1 MPELFQFTDD
11 ASTDPGLVGGKG
23 ANLARLVAAGFPVPP
38 GFVVGARSYAE
49 FLTGAGLRTQIER
62 QLDGVDF
69 ADPVDLEQRTAGIR
83 ETVLSHD
90 VPAALATAIESA
102 YADLGDGDQFV
113 AVRSSGTKEDGAEA
127 SYAGL
132 HDTLLDVRGADDVVA
147 AVKKCWS
154 SLWTARAT
162 SYRNMRGL
170 DHFESPIA
178 VVVQVMVRSEVS
190 GVMYTGHPV
199 TTATDE
205 IVINASYGLGEAI
218 VSSAV
223 DPDTHVVKS
232 GDLRIKETTI
242 GAKEIRIVRN
252 PDGEGTVTEDVPDA
266 ERRRAALSDEQI
278 RELSRIG
285 RRVAEHYDGFPQDIE
300 WAYADGA
307 FHLVQTRPLTGV
319 EFSWDS
325 CVDENTWDTED
336 DDDFIW
342 TRDMADENWTGA
354 ISPLMYSYRAPSWV
368 QGHQNAARQWGH
380 PEIANTRFFKFYKG
394 EAYYNSKVEKLIL
407 EKTLPPQL
415 RALHPSGLAKLPPQW
430 RQETLEAPFS
440 YLELVKQYARVE
452 MMQPQLY
459 QGFKT
464 WDWYMYSDEML
475 TAARG
480 LTSEQLKDLSDTELR
495 NYCEKQV
502 ALEDKY
508 LYDLWTAFFINAR
521 DMFLLLAYLVRNW
534 YADGGSG
541 DDAARFMDAMGGLM
555 TGVARKTKT
564 LEANHELWLMSRT
577 IADNP
582 ALTKAFSDYQGA
594 KFFDRIQHVEGGPEL
609 LAHYARFI
617 TDYGHRGHSD
627 RDIIFSRRAEDPGL
641 DYNAIKPMLSGV
653 LDDGPRMADP
663 QAREE
668 EVSAHRLRV
677 TDEVIEKIRRK
688 PFGGIRAEIF
698 KLVLDYCHRFIMVRD
713 DERHWIDIATFS
725 IRRGYLEMNRRL
737 LERGKATSD
746 RDVFFLARHELYDWF
761 FDRANEPLTRAKIVA
776 RMRDW
781 DRVDQKTRQLPMYLH
796 RGHEVEFDVVE
807 HEGNTL
813 RGLGTS
819 RGKVTGTARV
829 ALGLH
834 EIGRVRHGDI
844 MIVNSTDPGWTT
856 VFSVISGIVLET
868 GGMTAHGAMLA
879 REYGLPAVQVANA
892 TRLIPDGAQIEINGD
907 SGLVILPEL
916 EESQPEADTNEGD
929 EA

>member
-1 MPELFQFTDD
+1 MAELYQFAD
-11 ASTDPGLVGGKG
+11 ASATDPGLVGGKG

-38 GFVVGARSYAE
+38 GFVVGAGPYAA
-49 FLTGAGLRTQIER
+49 FLTDTGLRPRIER
-62 QLDGVDF
+62 QLAGVDYQ
-69 ADPVDLEQRTAGIR
+69 DPTELERRTAGIR
-83 ETVLSHD
+83 ETVLAHD
-90 VPAALATAIESA
+90 VPGGLAAAITTA
-102 YADLGDGDQFV
+102 YGQLLDGDQFV
-113 AVRSSGTKEDGAEA
+113 AVRSSGTKEDGAAA

-132 HDTLLDVRGADDVVA
+132 HDTFLDVRGGADVVD
-147 AVKKCWS
+147 AVKRCWS
-154 SLWTARAT
+154 SLWTARAV
-162 SYRNMRGL
+162 SYRNMRQL
-170 DHFESPIA
+170 DHFASPIA

-223 DPDTHVVKS
+223 DPDTYVLKRA
-232 GDLRIKETTI
+232 DLRIKETRLGT
-242 GAKEIRIVRN
+242 KEIRIVRN
-252 PDGEGTVTEDVPDA
+252 PAGKGTVTEDVPEAD
-266 ERRRAALSDEQI
+266 RARSALTDQQI
-278 RELSRIG
+278 KEVSKIG

-300 WAYADGA
+300 WAYSDGA
-307 FHLVQTRPLTGV
+307 FYLVQTRPLTGV
-319 EFSWDS
+319 EFSWDAD
-325 CVDENTWDTED
+325 VDENIWDTED
-336 DDDFIW
+336 EDDFIW

-380 PEIANTRFFKFYKG
+380 PEIAETRFFKFYKG
-394 EAYYNSKVEKLIL
+394 EAYYNSRVEKLIL
-407 EKTLPPQL
+407 EKTLPPPL

-440 YLELVKQYARVE
+440 YWDLVKQYARVE

-480 LTSEQLKDLSDTELR
+480 RTAEQLTDLSDAELR
-495 NYCEKQV
+495 KYCEKQI

-508 LYDLWTAFFINAR
+508 LFDLWTAFFINAR

-534 YADGGSG
+534 YADG
-541 DDAARFMDAMGGLM
+541 DAERFMAAMGGLM
-555 TGVARKTKT
+555 TGVARKTRT
-564 LEANHELWLMSRT
+564 LEANHELWLMSQT
-577 IADNP
+577 IADSP
-582 ALTKAFSDYQGA
+582 ALTKAFKDYDGA

-609 LAHYARFI
+609 LEHYARFI
-617 TDYGHRGHSD
+617 DEYGHRGHSD
-627 RDIIFSRRAEDPGL
+627 RDIIFKRRAEDPGL

-663 QAREE
+663 EAREE

-677 TDEVIEKIRRK
+677 TDEVIERIKRK
-688 PFGGIRAEIF
+688 PFGGLRAEIV
-698 KLVLDYCHRFIMVRD
+698 KLVLDYCQRFIMVRD

-737 LERGKATSD
+737 LERGRATSD

-761 FDRANEPLTRAKIVA
+761 SGHANEALTKAKIAA

-781 DRVDQKTRQLPMYLH
+781 DAVDRKTRQLPMYLH
-796 RGHEVEFDVVE
+796 RGHGVELDVVE
-807 HEGNTL
+807 HDGNTL
-813 RGLGTS
+813 KGLGTS
-819 RGKVTGTARV
+819 RGKVSGTARV

-879 REYGLPAVQVANA
+879 REYGLPAVQMPNA
-892 TRLIPDGAQIEINGD
+892 TRLIPDGARIEINGD
-907 SGLVILPEL
+907 SGLVILPET
-916 EESQPEADTNEGD
+916 DTTEGKATH
-929 EA
+929 E

>member
-1 MPELFQFTDD
+1 MPELFLFTDD
-11 ASTDPGLVGGKG
+11 AATDPVLVGGKG
-23 ANLARLVAAGFPVPP
+23 ANLGVLTAAGFPVPP

-49 FLTGAGLRTQIER
+49 FLADTGLRAKIER
-62 QLDGVDF
+62 QLDGVDYQ
-69 ADPVDLEQRTAGIR
+69 DPLELERRTAGIR
-83 ETVLSHD
+83 ETVLTHD
-90 VPAALATAIESA
+90 VPAALATKIAEA
-102 YADLGDGDQFV
+102 YASLGDGDQYV
-113 AVRSSGTKEDGAEA
+113 AVRSSGTKEDGAAA

-132 HDTLLDVRGADDVVA
+132 HDSFLDVQGPD
-147 AVKKCWS
+147 AVGKAVQKCWS
-154 SLWTARAT
+154 SQWTARAT
-162 SYRNMRGL
+162 SYRQTQKL

-190 GVMYTGHPV
+190 GVLYTGHPV

-223 DPDTHVVKS
+223 DPDTYVVKS
-232 GDLRIKETTI
+232 GDLRVKERTL

-252 PDGEGTVTEDVPDA
+252 PDGPGTVTQDVPEAD
-266 ERRRAALSDEQI
+266 RAKQALTDEQI
-278 RELSRIG
+278 KELSRIG
-285 RRVAEHYDGFPQDIE
+285 RRVTEHYRGFPQDIE
-300 WAYADGA
+300 WAYAEGA
-307 FHLVQTRPLTGV
+307 FYLVQTRPLTGV
-319 EFSWDS
+319 EFSWDAD
-325 CVDENTWDTED
+325 VDENIWDTPD
-336 DDDFIW
+336 DDEFIW

-354 ISPLMYSYRAPSWV
+354 ISPLMYSFRAPSWV

-380 PEIANTRFFKFYKG
+380 PEIADTRFFKFYKG

-415 RALHPSGLAKLPPQW
+415 RALHPSGLAKLPPAW
-430 RQETLEAPFS
+430 REETLNAPFS
-440 YLELVKQYARVE
+440 YWELLKQYARVE
-452 MMQPQLY
+452 LMQPQMY

-480 LTSEQLKDLSDTELR
+480 LTSEQLTDLSDTELK
-495 NYCEKQV
+495 NYCEKQI

-508 LYDLWTAFFINAR
+508 LYDLWTAFFVNAR

-534 YADGGSG
+534 YSDG
-541 DDAARFMDAMGGLM
+541 DAEKLMEAMGGLI
-555 TGVARKTKT
+555 TGVARKTRT
-564 LEANHELWLMSRT
+564 LEANHELWLMSQT
-577 IADNP
+577 IAASP
-582 ALTKAFSDYQGA
+582 PLTKAFKDYQGA
-594 KFFDRIQHVEGGPEL
+594 KFFDQIRHVEGGPEL
-609 LAHYARFI
+609 LEHYATFI
-617 TDYGHRGHSD
+617 DEYGHRGHSD
-627 RDIIFSRRAEDPGL
+627 RDIIFNRRAEDPGL

-663 QAREE
+663 EAREQQ
-668 EVSAHRLRV
+668 VSAHRLQV
-677 TDEVIEKIRRK
+677 TDQIIEKIRRK
-688 PFGGIRAEIF
+688 PFGGLRAEIF

-761 FDRANEPLTRAKIVA
+761 FDRAGEDLTRAKITA

-796 RGHEVEFDVVE
+796 RGHEVELDVVE
-807 HEGNTL
+807 HDGNTL

-819 RGKVTGTARV
+819 RGKVAGTARI

-844 MIVNSTDPGWTT
+844 LIVNATDPGWTT

-879 REYGLPAVQVANA
+879 REYGVPAVQVANA

-907 SGLVILPEL
+907 SGLVILPE
-916 EESQPEADTNEGD
+916 PERETDSV
-929 EA
+929 